1 MFRST
6 GDRRRVGA
14 LCGLL
19 AAAALAGAL
28 PAASAQVAVACAG
41 STTSTL
47 AAIDAMVANNIY
59 RGELGGTET
68 QTDVGHITTA
78 PDLIAAVAADNVAA
92 TAKAVARIVYH
103 HFWHIVR
110 LRVYDAAG
118 RLLADVGGPYVI
130 APVDGVLRSPTGA
143 QIGTFVMSVQDD
155 VGFTKLES
163 RALGDPIA
171 IYVGGAR
178 VAQLGAAFPRAEPSG
193 PSLALGGVRYASTA
207 LTYDAFPTGTL
218 DAVIAVPAPTA
229 ALAGES
235 CAAIDVSEIGRVA
248 ERLALRFHPLA
259 ANYPNFVQVVNSETG
274 AVVVVRIGQRVIA
287 GSGGPGPIVL
297 PSHGT
302 VSYED
307 RLWSVF
313 TFAPTPPARVY
324 LLIAPPG

>member
-68 QTDVGHITTA
+68 QTDLGHITTA
-78 PDLIAAVAADNVAA
+78 PDLIAAVGADNVAA

-218 DAVIAVPAPTA
+218 DAVIAVPAPAA
-229 ALAGES
+229 ALAVES
-235 CAAIDVSEIGRVA
+235 CSAVDVSEIGRVA

-324 LLIAPPG
+324 LLIAPPA